1 MPNVSTLLFAALFS
15 LGSALSGQASAD
27 EVKVLKVKAPFA
39 DVQQDVSDAIVNRGY
54 VIDYT
59 AKIGAMLARTGKDVG
74 SSKKIYNDAETVQF
88 CSAVL
93 SRKMMEADPADI
105 AFCPFV
111 IFYYER
117 ADQPG
122 TVYVGFREL
131 DDDGSDASEAAK
143 KTINKLLEDI
153 IKEAAGGS

>member
-1 MPNVSTLLFAALFS
+1 MSSLSTLLFAALFS
-15 LGSALSGQASAD
+15 LGSVLWGHASAD

-39 DVQQDVSDAIVNRGY
+39 DVKQDVSDAIVNRGY

-93 SRKMMEADPADI
+93 SRKMMDADPADI

-131 DDDGSDASEAAK
+131 DDDGSDTSEAAK
-143 KTINKLLEDI
+143 KMINKLLEDI
-153 IKEAAGGS
+153 IKEVAGGR

>member
-1 MPNVSTLLFAALFS
+1 MRKLSGLIFVGLFL
-15 LGSALSGQASAD
+15 LGSALPGQASD
-27 EVKVLKVKAPFA
+27 DDVKVLKTKAPFA
-39 DVQQDVSDAIVNRGY
+39 DVKQDVSDAIVNRGY

-59 AKIGAMLARTGKDVG
+59 AKIGGMLARTGKDVG
-74 SSKKIYNDAETVQF
+74 SSKKIYNNAETVQF

-111 IFYYER
+111 VFYYER
-117 ADQPG
+117 ADQLG

-143 KTINKLLEDI
+143 KMINKLLEDI
-153 IKEAAGGS
+153 IKEVVGGS